1 MDKSAERTLINFL
14 GGYWHQ
20 DVESTESG
28 LQDVF
33 REHTVEQVR
42 MLAELV
48 EQFLSGPED
57 LDYKRNF
64 VQCHADGIG
73 FLDEDPLDWVQSI
86 LKQMRS
92 YVAQKQTGAQN

>member
-1 MDKSAERTLINFL
+1 LDKTKESVLVDFL

-57 LDYKRNF
+57 LAYKRNF
-64 VQCHADGIG
+64 VQYHADGIG
-73 FLDEDPLDWVQSI
+73 FLNEDPID
-86 LKQMRS
+86 
-92 YVAQKQTGAQN
+92 